1 MNVLW
6 VEDFGGG
13 LKADSTTLVNMFRG
27 LLSERLFDDEWNPE
41 ADLLGQPAHLR
52 DFFLIHSPTHSA
64 TLLRHYGDFQALPDN
79 FSEAFDAVALD
90 INLSRGV
97 PGALALPAG
106 FSDGQAFHVKAGFYI
121 YNHLL
126 RQGFP
131 AENICFLTGEK
142 ESTFGEFSEH
152 CQKALIPLPMAFG
165 KDDAGLESFRA
176 WLAGRQKSAYV
187 QLRRGVIEGCH
198 QLRRQIA
205 EHPETIQFRLYLDT
219 GQISA
224 KAMDDYLATLE
235 KFLPARK
242 PTGDELSRLLR
253 LFVRALAHEWE
264 SEAKSNNIQKQ
275 PGERLPYVLRAYG
288 WVMKMARN
296 WLAHGEVLD
305 QPSPAFA
312 AYLFTVN
319 LRAMFALPAEAQRHE
334 YQLFDLFGA
343 PVSALPEIELRATLE
358 QSFAKMVQQYLAA
371 GNELL
376 SQNFFH
382 DLANKLENGGIVGPV
397 YTQLLLQA
405 LWHQLMQRPPR
416 NSRAPTAYGC
426 DCRAH
431 NLKLSDSR
439 TDFLN
444 LLLRHIWRTS
454 FGDSKLPVDM
464 PRAWHAA
471 NTI

>member
-27 LLSERLFDDEWNPE
+27 LLSERVFDDEWHPE
-41 ADLLGQPAHLR
+41 TDLLGQPTRLR
-52 DFFLIHSPTHSA
+52 DFFLTHSPTHQA
-64 TLLRHYGDFQALPDN
+64 TLLRHFGDFQAMPES
-79 FSEAFDAVALD
+79 FPAAFDVVALD

-97 PGALALPAG
+97 PAALALPAG
-106 FSDGQAFHVKAGFYI
+106 FADGQAFHGKAGFYI

-142 ESTFGEFSEH
+142 ESTFGEFAEH
-152 CQKALIPLPMAFG
+152 CQKALIPLPTAFG

-187 QLRRGVIEGCH
+187 QLRRGVIEGCQ

-205 EHPETIQFRLYLDT
+205 ERPDTLQFRQYLDS

-235 KFLPARK
+235 NFLPARE
-242 PTGDELSRLLR
+242 PTGDELARLLR

-264 SEAKSNNIQKQ
+264 SEAKPNNIQKQ

-305 QPSPAFA
+305 RPSPRLA
-312 AYLFTVN
+312 AYLFMVN
-319 LRAMFALPAEAQRHE
+319 LRAMFALPSEAQRHE
-334 YQLFDLFGA
+334 HLLLSLYGSPSAAMSQNARRDTLENSF
-343 PVSALPEIELRATLE
+343 SALTRHCRTAGLEL
-358 QSFAKMVQQYLAA
+358 S
-371 GNELL
+371 L
-376 SQNFFH
+376 SRFN
-382 DLANKLENGGIVGPV
+382 DLANALENEGIAGVHYP
-397 YTQLLLQA
+397 QLLMQT

-416 NSRAPTAYGC
+416 PRNDTAPTSYEC
-426 DCRAH
+426 DCREA
-431 NLKLSDSR
+431 NLRLSDHPD
-439 TDFLN
+439 DFLYG
-444 LLLRHIWRTS
+444 LLRHIQFLS
-454 FGDSKLPVDM
+454 FRNSQELSL
-464 PRAWHAA
+464 
-471 NTI
+471 